1 MDTIGINLVNKMRII
16 LTVILFQRIL
26 FAQDSL
32 FWFDMSKVRD
42 PIPPTPKVLDKVFG
56 TSQLNVIDSIKN
68 ARVSTQEGFRLQ
80 IYESSAAEQ
89 ANKIFKKYEKTLSDS
104 LYIIFEVP
112 LYKIHYG
119 NFITKSEAEVAKN
132 ALKKKGYK
140 NIWIVKSRIE
150 QNIFLGDKY
159 NK

>member
-1 MDTIGINLVNKMRII
+1 MRNIVLLLI
-16 LTVILFQRIL
+16 FNTLLFS
-26 FAQDSL
+26 QDSL
-32 FWFDMSKVRD
+32 YWFDMSKVRD

-119 NFITKSEAEVAKN
+119 NFITKSEAEVAKKS
-132 ALKKKGYK
+132 LKNKGYK

-150 QNIFLGDKY
+150 KNISLRDKS
-159 NK
+159 NN